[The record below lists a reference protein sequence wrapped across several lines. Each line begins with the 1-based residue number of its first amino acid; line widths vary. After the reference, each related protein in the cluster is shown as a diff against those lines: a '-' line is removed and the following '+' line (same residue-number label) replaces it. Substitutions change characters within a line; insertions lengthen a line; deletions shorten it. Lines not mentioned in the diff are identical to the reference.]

1 VTSSLRSEPEMLLP
15 EFDEYATNYKQVVA
29 DSIRI
34 TGESSEY
41 FAAYKAD
48 YIARKI
54 APAPGTKVLDYGCG
68 IGLLSAQIRKRL
80 PQVRIDGFDV
90 SKHSV
95 EQVEPALHSQGTFT
109 TDQNQLLSAYDVI
122 VLANVLH
129 HVNPN
134 ERTSLLRQ
142 VSSRLARNGRIVV
155 FEHNPLNPLTRHAV
169 SQCPFDEGVQLLPVR
184 EARGYFGEGFEGV
197 TRDYVVFFPRWL
209 SWLRPLEGFLSWCPL
224 GAQYAVVAGG
234 RLA

>member
-1 VTSSLRSEPEMLLP
+1 MLLA

-29 DSIRI
+29 ASIRI

-54 APAPGTKVLDYGCG
+54 APRPGTRLLDYGCG

-80 PQVRIDGFDV
+80 PQVRVDGFDV

-95 EQVEPALHSQGTFT
+95 EQIEPALHSQGTFT
-109 TDQNQLLSAYDVI
+109 TDRSQLLPAYDVI

-129 HVNPN
+129 HVSPT
-134 ERTSLLRQ
+134 ERDSLLKQ

-184 EARGYFGEGFEGV
+184 EARGYFREGFEWV
-197 TRDYVVFFPRWL
+197 TRDYAVFFPRWL
-209 SWLRPLEGFLSWCPL
+209 SWLQPFEGLLSWCPL
-224 GAQYAVVAGG
+224 GAQYAVVASG

>member
-1 VTSSLRSEPEMLLP
+1 MA

-29 DSIRI
+29 ESIRI

-54 APAPGTKVLDYGCG
+54 APRPGTKLLDYGCG

-80 PQVRIDGFDV
+80 PQVRVDGFDV
-90 SKHSV
+90 SKSSLG
-95 EQVEPALHSQGTFT
+95 QVEPALLSQGTFT
-109 TDQNQLLSAYDVI
+109 TDQSELHPHYDVI

-129 HVNPN
+129 HVSPT
-134 ERTSLLRQ
+134 ERDSLLKQ

-184 EARGYFGEGFEGV
+184 ETRGYFREGFEGV

-209 SWLRPLEGFLSWCPL
+209 AWLRPLEGFLSWCPL
-224 GAQYAVVAGG
+224 GAQYAVVASG